1 MLGRGNLKN
10 TLDLIEMLLLLLTSV
25 VQQLSKMDDGDGPVK
40 DIYLSCRV
48 QSAGLLF
55 IKLTNK

>member
-25 VQQLSKMDDGDGPVK
+25 VQQLSKMDDGPVK
-40 DIYLSCRV
+40 DIYLSWRV
-48 QSAGLLF
+48 LDCYL
-55 IKLTNK
+55 

>member
-25 VQQLSKMDDGDGPVK
+25 VQQLSKMNDGPVK

-48 QSAGLLF
+48 ESAGLLF